1 MQNNSPVIPPPVFTD
16 HVPSITNAIL
26 NDVVMML
33 IVTMTMMMTM
43 ITAVNEL
50 GHDLTSLSIIR

>member
-1 MQNNSPVIPPPVFTD
+1 
-16 HVPSITNAIL
+16 
-26 NDVVMML
+26 MML

-50 GHDLTSLSIIR
+50 GHVLTRLGIIR